1 VARRILAGRHRETAV
16 PDRVDPSQHP
26 IQIDVDGHP
35 LVLDRVPLDDTGR
48 FVSPTAR
55 IARSNRGST
64 LLGGVLGLF
73 LVLAIAKPWSEA
85 PGEPRAGPVDIPTA
99 AVAPT
104 PAPTADLSDLR
115 RHCAEP
121 LGWRVYSREAGN
133 VSTLRAWG
141 SVEPRASADGPLDP
155 SIPVVQL
162 GPGIEA
168 LGFCSPWT
176 GPERP
181 PSTATVRAWRLLPER
196 RGGDPFVT
204 LSLRSVA
211 PDEPTV
217 LGALFGPLVGPEP
230 APAPG
235 LGWPAGRYV
244 FVIASP
250 DWQRWWGVDIAEGNL
265 DRVSPSPPPGP
276 TRDPGPNVTPGA
288 PGSP

>member
-1 VARRILAGRHRETAV
+1 V

-26 IQIDVDGHP
+26 VQIDVDGRP
-35 LVLDRVPLDDTGR
+35 LVLDRVPVDDTGR

-55 IARSNRGST
+55 IARPDRGST

-73 LVLAIAKPWSEA
+73 LILAIAKPWSEPA
-85 PGEPRAGPVDIPTA
+85 GEPRAAPADTPIA
-99 AVAPT
+99 AVPPAPS
-104 PAPTADLSDLR
+104 PTADLTDLR
-115 RHCAEP
+115 RHCQEP
-121 LGWRVYSREAGN
+121 LGWRVYSREGGN
-133 VSTLRAWG
+133 VATLRAWG
-141 SVEPRASADGPLDP
+141 SVEPAASAAGPLDP
-155 SIPVVQL
+155 EIPVVRL

-204 LSLRSVA
+204 VTLRSVA
-211 PDEPTV
+211 PAEPTV

-244 FVIASP
+244 FAMASP
-250 DWQRWWGVDIAEGNL
+250 DWQRWWAVDIGGGNR
-265 DRVSPSPPPGP
+265 DRVSPSPPSSPP
-276 TRDPGPNVTPGA
+276 PIAAPSPAAELGPNVPPSA
-288 PGSP
+288 PVRP